1 MEYNRIK
8 KVDELSG
15 MIRVI
20 LDTCF
25 ERNDYFLS
33 DMDKKC
39 LKSFREKIFDIGI
52 ENIEELQQFSKVLKI
67 IIKIRSFSIKG
78 RIQDTKF
85 IDELFPISYIINKL
99 EEHIE
104 KLYLSKE
111 KLDVQHIKNLDD
123 IMALL
128 INANP
133 NITPTI
139 DKTIQLLEDSNVDV
153 SNAKFMEVFIQR
165 FTEGRFII
173 QDENSDK
180 RFNLACKYIDLSTQ
194 QKEFNLFNNQGVS
207 DLLQIT
213 KRVSKEKSKKI
224 LDIIN
229 QNLGLININIDEV
242 NERVRQF
249 IKTNYNNVITNRE
262 KFDEF
267 LKDVQTIKL
276 CQNSDLDPE
285 ILKMILMQFITD
297 NSVVSQNK
305 REYFEL
311 LQRIIEEFS
320 ANDLK
325 KYKIPGCCFFRC
337 DYAQR
342 NSAGQMIPSFFIN
355 ILNTK
360 SVEFLLESKDLEVLE
375 HIYHENAHQ
384 IQYLDLN
391 LLQNL
396 NRNDLRVLQ
405 LKEEIIKKYN
415 PEYYIANYNMM
426 FQEIEARERG
436 AIKLLELLE
445 SLNINNFE
453 NLKEEL
459 KNKINAEKSN
469 YKQAIHK
476 KKSINDT
483 DTIDVNQYFAEIL
496 KSHPEILSKYP
507 VLSSKQI
514 QDAQKEM

>member
-139 DKTIQLLEDSNVDV
+139 EKTIQLLEDSNVDV

-165 FTEGRFII
+165 FTEGRFMI

-213 KRVSKEKSKKI
+213 KRVPEEKSKKI

-249 IKTNYNNVITNRE
+249 ITTNYNNVITNRE

-276 CQNSDLDPE
+276 CQNSDFDSE

-320 ANDLK
+320 ENDLK
-325 KYKIPGCCFFRC
+325 KYKIPSCCFFRC

-391 LLQNL
+391 LLQNF

-459 KNKINAEKSN
+459 KNKINSEKSN

-476 KKSINDT
+476 KK
-483 DTIDVNQYFAEIL
+483 A
-496 KSHPEILSKYP
+496 
-507 VLSSKQI
+507 
-514 QDAQKEM
+514 

>member
-25 ERNDYFLS
+25 EKNDYFLS

-52 ENIEELQQFSKVLKI
+52 NNIEELEQFEKVLKI
-67 IIKIRSFSIKG
+67 IIKISIFSIKG
-78 RIQDTKF
+78 RMQDTKF
-85 IDELFPISYIINKL
+85 IEELFPISYIINKL

-111 KLDVQHIKNLDD
+111 KLDAQQIKKLND
-123 IMALL
+123 IMVLL

-139 DKTIQLLEDSNVDV
+139 ENTIQFLENIKVDI
-153 SNAKFMEVFIQR
+153 SKTKFMEVFIQR
-165 FTEGRFII
+165 FTEGRFMI

-180 RFNLACKYIDLSTQ
+180 RFNLAYEYIDLSTQ
-194 QKEFNLFNNQGVS
+194 QKEFYLFNNQGVS

-213 KRVSKEKSKKI
+213 KRVPKEKSKKI

-242 NERVRQF
+242 NARVRQF
-249 IKTNYNNVITNRE
+249 ITSNYNNVITNKEDFE
-262 KFDEF
+262 KF
-267 LKDVQTIKL
+267 LKDIQTIKL
-276 CQNSDLDPE
+276 CQNLDLDLE
-285 ILKMILMQFITD
+285 ILKMILMQFIMD

-311 LQRIIEEFS
+311 LQRVIEEFS

-325 KYKIPGCCFFRC
+325 KYEIPGCCFFRC

-342 NSAGQMIPSFFIN
+342 NSAGQMIPSLFIN

-360 SVEFLLESKDLEVLE
+360 SVELLIENRNLEVLE
-375 HIYHENAHQ
+375 HIYHENTHQ

-396 NRNDLRVLQ
+396 SRNDLRVLQ
-405 LKEEIIKKYN
+405 LKEEIIKNFN
-415 PEYYIANYNMM
+415 PEYYIANYHMM

-436 AIKLLELLE
+436 ARKLLELLE

-453 NLKEEL
+453 NLREEL
-459 KNKINAEKSN
+459 RNKIYAEKAN
-469 YKQAIHK
+469 YKPARYK
-476 KKSINDT
+476 KKSINST
-483 DTIDVNQYFAEIL
+483 DTINVDQYFTEII

-507 VLSSKQI
+507 VVLSFLEQY
-514 QDAQKEM
+514 D